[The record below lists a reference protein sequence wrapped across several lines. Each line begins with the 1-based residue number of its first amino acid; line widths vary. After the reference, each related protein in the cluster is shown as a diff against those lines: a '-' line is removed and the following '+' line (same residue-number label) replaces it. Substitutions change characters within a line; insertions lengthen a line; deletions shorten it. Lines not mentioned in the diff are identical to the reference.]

1 MAKRT
6 WTNKDGYQA
15 VLKALEAKGYRSPQS
30 ALASLLGFAGRQG
43 VHNWGGKVP
52 PMHAYKVSLITGVPM
67 EIINPE
73 IVAEVKALLEKES
86 L

>member
-6 WTNKDGYQA
+6 LTNRDGYQA
-15 VLKALEAKGYRSPQS
+15 VLKALEAKGYKSPQS

-52 PMHAYKVSLITGVPM
+52 PMHAYKVSLLTGVPM
-67 EIINPE
+67 EVINPE
-73 IVAEVKALLEKES
+73 TVAEVEKMKKEMQT
-86 L
+86 